1 MQIHQESVQWRCWY
15 EIFGLLLYLAKINP
29 FFQFHFTDCEKI
41 LFDGWNTNAL
51 WKFIISCI
59 GIFLIAFIYEGFKFG
74 REQLQLRQLK
84 REAGDC
90 VPGCDPA
97 PHKTFKEGALNT
109 HHALQTFLYLI
120 QMTVS
125 YCLMLI
131 VMTFNWWLFFA
142 VIFGAMLGY
151 FVFGWIRQK
160 QIDQETCCK

>member
-1 MQIHQESVQWRCWY
+1 MSVPWRCWWVSY
-15 EIFGLLLYLAKINP
+15 PIYLLVKIYLMIW
-29 FFQFHFTDCEKI
+29 FQFHFTDCEKI

-84 REAGDC
+84 REAGQC
-90 VPGCDPA
+90 VPGCDP
-97 PHKTFKEGALNT
+97 PHKTFKEGALNLE
-109 HHALQTFLYLI
+109 HVIQTFLYLI

-125 YCLMLI
+125 YTLMLI

-142 VIFGAMLGY
+142 VLLGAMLGY